1 MIHHDPSAR
10 AQLTAA
16 SRLRDQSLRSTVLLT
31 AGAVILCGVVAAAAA
46 DYWVLLPRAVRW
58 LAWIALAMVAGLAV
72 RQFLRRWRR
81 PTSMKEAALELEA
94 AAPQAGC
101 EVSTAAE
108 YLSGQRTP
116 AQDYESELV
125 GALEQ
130 RAAAVLQQT
139 ALPYSRRIRT
149 PAVVA
154 GTGLVALLGFW
165 LVVPSAGTALKRT
178 VTPWSSA
185 AFSQVEVSP
194 GSVELPVGQDLVVTN
209 VFRGRVPSQA
219 TLAWREGGR
228 TEWSQA
234 TLRREADGTFRHAFK
249 NVSQSLVYRVS
260 GSDAVSA
267 EFAVTAYVPP
277 AVKDLRIGVTP
288 PAYTGL
294 KTAEFGSPD
303 LSVVRGS
310 TTRIK
315 LTATTILKKARLH
328 FTNDTVLELSTA
340 PGDWWT
346 AELPVPRD
354 ATYRIE
360 LTDAAGHRSTDQ
372 TWHTLTA
379 IADEA
384 PKVAILEPGGD
395 LRSAGTN
402 TIPLKII
409 ASDDFGLAEVRVI
422 YHRLGDPE
430 RTAILKP
437 QFSTNHE
444 ARAEYALNLAELD
457 LRDYQIVAYHAEAT
471 DNNTYD
477 GPGVGR
483 SPVYFIEINHLD
495 STPSPKKPGKP
506 GEKVNLLMVQKQIIA
521 DTTALAGRPTSAQT
535 AEFDELAS
543 RQADAQALAEIYE
556 TGLAK
561 QGAPFAAQGEMHQAL
576 TAMSD
581 AAAKL
586 RERHRDEALPREEA
600 ALASLYLVLKH
611 MPQLKDLP
619 LVPPPNAP
627 EDPDKKPSPLAVVL
641 EAIRKRNQS
650 EPNQAEFARALAEI
664 QALVAQQSKL
674 STACVNPGD
683 TPSDG
688 QTGPTPSLARPQADQ
703 ANSKTPGAGKGQG
716 QGKGKGQGKE
726 GEAKPDQPET
736 KPDSD
741 LAKLAPEEARVSQE
755 AKALADRLSRLAGK
769 TSRQAAKAG
778 KQMGEAAGKLAAA
791 AKAMK
796 EGDRPGAGSASDQGS
811 AAMGSAIGSL
821 ERLLQGKPE
830 LGDVV
835 AEEAPAQYEGAISDY
850 FRRLSH
856 AQ

>member
-1 MIHHDPSAR
+1 MNHNDLSAR
-10 AQLTAA
+10 TQLASA

-31 AGAVILCGVVAAAAA
+31 AVAVILCGVVAAAAA
-46 DYWVLLPRAVRW
+46 DYLVLLPRAVRW
-58 LAWIALAMVAGLAV
+58 LAWITLAVAAGLGI
-72 RQFLRRWRR
+72 RQFLRQRKR
-81 PTSMKEAALELEA
+81 PTSMKEAALELES

-108 YLSGQRTP
+108 YLSGQRRP

-130 RAAAVLQQT
+130 RAAAVLQQA
-139 ALPYSRRIRT
+139 ALPYTQRIRT

-154 GTGLVALLGFW
+154 GAGLLTLLGFW
-165 LVVPSAGTALKRT
+165 LVVPAAGTALRRT
-178 VTPWSSA
+178 VVPWSSA
-185 AFSQVEVSP
+185 VFSRVEVSP

-219 TLAWREGGR
+219 TLAWREEGR
-228 TEWSQA
+228 TEWSQDV
-234 TLRREADGTFRHAFK
+234 LRREADGTFRHAFN
-249 NVSQSLVYRVS
+249 NVRQSFVYRVS

-277 AVKDLRIGVTP
+277 AVKDLRIGVKP

-294 KTAEFGSPD
+294 KAAEFGSPD

-310 TTRIK
+310 TARFQVS
-315 LTATTILKKARLH
+315 ATTPLKNARLH
-328 FTNDTVLELSTA
+328 FTNETVLELSPA
-340 PGDWWT
+340 SGERWT
-346 AELPVPRD
+346 AEFSVLRD

-360 LTDAAGHRSTDQ
+360 LTDAAGHRGTDQ

-379 IADEA
+379 IADDA
-384 PKVAILEPGGD
+384 PKVEILEPGGD
-395 LRSAGTN
+395 MRSAGTN
-402 TIPLKII
+402 TIPLKIA
-409 ASDDFGLAEVRVI
+409 ASDDFGLTEVRVV

-437 QFSTNHE
+437 QFGTNHE
-444 ARAEYALNLAELD
+444 ARADFALNLAELD

-483 SPVYFIEINHLD
+483 SPVYFIEINHLE
-495 STPSPKKPGKP
+495 TKPSPKKPGKP

-521 DTTALAGRPTSAQT
+521 DTTALAGRPGSGQA

-543 RQADAQALAEIYE
+543 RQTDAQALGEIYQTE
-556 TGLAK
+556 LAK
-561 QGAPFAAQGEMHQAL
+561 QGAPFAAQGAIHQAL
-576 TAMSD
+576 TAMNE

-586 RERHRDEALPREEA
+586 REHRRDAALPREEA

-619 LVPPPNAP
+619 LVPPAKAP
-627 EDPDKKPSPLAVVL
+627 EDPEQKLSPLAVVL

-650 EPNQAEFARALAEI
+650 EPNQAEFARALAEM
-664 QALVAQQSKL
+664 QTLLAQQSKL

-683 TPSDG
+683 APSDG
-688 QTGPTPSLARPQADQ
+688 QTGPTPSLARPLVDQ
-703 ANSKTPGAGKGQG
+703 AKSNAPGAGKGQG
-716 QGKGKGQGKE
+716 QGKGQAKE
-726 GEAKPDQPET
+726 GEAKPGQPET
-736 KPDSD
+736 KPDAD
-741 LAKLAPEEARVSQE
+741 LAKLAPEEERVSQE
-755 AKALADRLSRLAGK
+755 AKALADRLAGLAGK

-778 KQMGEAAGKLAAA
+778 KQMGEAAGKLATA

-796 EGDRPGAGSASDQGS
+796 GGDRPGAGSASDQGS
-811 AAMGSAIGSL
+811 AAMGSAIASL
-821 ERLLQGKPE
+821 ERLLKGKPE

-835 AEEAPAQYEGAISDY
+835 AEEAPTQYEGAISDY

>member
-1 MIHHDPSAR
+1 MIHQDPSAR
-10 AQLTAA
+10 AQLAAA
-16 SRLRDQSLRSTVLLT
+16 SRLRDQSVRSTVLLT
-31 AGAVILCGVVAAAAA
+31 SGAAILCGLVAAAAA
-46 DYWVLLPRAVRW
+46 DYLVLLPRAVRW
-58 LAWIALAMVAGLAV
+58 LAWIALAVVAGLGT
-72 RQFLRRWRR
+72 RQFLRQRRR

-130 RAAAVLQQT
+130 RAAAVLQQA
-139 ALPYSRRIRT
+139 ALPYSQRIRM

-154 GTGLVALLGFW
+154 GAGLVALLGFW
-165 LVVPSAGTALKRT
+165 LIVPSAGTALKRT

-185 AFSQVEVSP
+185 AFSRVEVSP
-194 GSVELPVGQDLVVTN
+194 GSVELPVGQDLELTT
-209 VFRGRVPSQA
+209 VFRGRVPSEA
-219 TLAWREGGR
+219 TLSWREEGR
-228 TEWSQA
+228 TEWSQSS
-234 TLRREADGTFRHAFK
+234 LHREADGTFRHAFK
-249 NVSQSLVYRVS
+249 NVRQSLVYRVS
-260 GSDAVSA
+260 GSDAVSS
-267 EFAVTAYVPP
+267 EFAVTAYIPP
-277 AVKDLRIGVTP
+277 AVKELRIGVKP

-303 LSVVRGS
+303 LSLVRGS
-310 TTRIK
+310 TARFQ
-315 LTATTILKKARLH
+315 LSATTPLKKARFR
-328 FTNDTVLELSTA
+328 FTNETVLELSTA
-340 PGDWWT
+340 PGERWT
-346 AELPVPRD
+346 AELSIARD

-409 ASDDFGLAEVRVI
+409 ASDDFGLAEVRVV

-437 QFSTNHE
+437 QFGTNHE
-444 ARAEYALNLAELD
+444 ARAEFALNLAELD
-457 LRDYQIVAYHAEAT
+457 LKDYQIVAYHAEAT

-495 STPSPKKPGKP
+495 STPSPKNPGKP

-521 DTTALAGRPTSAQT
+521 DTTALAGQPGS
-535 AEFDELAS
+535 AEFDELVS
-543 RQADAQALAEIYE
+543 RQADAHALAEIYE
-556 TGLAK
+556 TELAK

-576 TAMSD
+576 TAMGE
-581 AAAKL
+581 AGAKL
-586 RERHRDEALPREEA
+586 REHRRDEALPREEA
-600 ALASLYLVLKH
+600 ALASLYLVLKR

-619 LVPPPNAP
+619 LVPPPDAP
-627 EDPDKKPSPLAVVL
+627 EGPEKKPSPLAVVL

-650 EPNQAEFARALAEI
+650 EPNQAEFARALAEM
-664 QALVAQQSKL
+664 QTLLTQQSKL
-674 STACVNPGD
+674 STACVNPSD
-683 TPSDG
+683 APSDG
-688 QTGPTPSLARPQADQ
+688 QTGPTPSLARPLADQ

-716 QGKGKGQGKE
+716 KE
-726 GEAKPDQPET
+726 GEAKPEQPET
-736 KPDSD
+736 KPDSEV
-741 LAKLAPEEARVSQE
+741 AKLAPEEERLSQE
-755 AKALADRLSRLAGK
+755 AKALSDRLTRLAGK

-796 EGDRPGAGSASDQGS
+796 EGNRPGARSASDQGS
-811 AAMGSAIGSL
+811 AAMGSAIASL